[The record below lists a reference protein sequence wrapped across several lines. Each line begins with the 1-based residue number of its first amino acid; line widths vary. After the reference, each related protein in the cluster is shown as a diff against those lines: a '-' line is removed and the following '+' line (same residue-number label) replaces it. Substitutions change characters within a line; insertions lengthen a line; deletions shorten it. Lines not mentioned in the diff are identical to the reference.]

1 MNLHRAD
8 VNQESGPSC
17 LPTMIEKTHLQ
28 KARVGLTNDDC
39 VVGPPVKAA
48 RTPDSALILRRDGMR
63 EMPTS
68 LFLGNESTAVRS
80 GAGERDFLGK
90 KSCDNKPR

>member
-28 KARVGLTNDDC
+28 KAHVGLTNDDC
-39 VVGPPVKAA
+39 VVGPPMEAA
-48 RTPDSALILRRDGMR
+48 RTPESALILRRDGMR
-63 EMPTS
+63 ECQRACPSVTS
-68 LFLGNESTAVRS
+68 RRQCEVGRVKETF
-80 GAGERDFLGK
+80 
-90 KSCDNKPR
+90 

>member
-1 MNLHRAD
+1 M
-8 VNQESGPSC
+8 
-17 LPTMIEKTHLQ
+17 TEKAHLQ
-28 KARVGLTNDDC
+28 KARVESTNDDC

-48 RTPDSALILRRDGMR
+48 RMPESALILRRDGMR

-68 LFLGNESTAVRS
+68 RFLGNESTAVRN

-90 KSCDNKPR
+90 KSCDSKPR

>member
-28 KARVGLTNDDC
+28 KAHVGLTNDDC
-39 VVGPPVKAA
+39 VVDPPMEVA
-48 RTPDSALILRRDGMR
+48 RTPGSALILRRDGMR

-68 LFLGNESTAVRS
+68 LFPGNESTAVRS

-90 KSCDNKPR
+90 KSCDDKPR

>member
-48 RTPDSALILRRDGMR
+48 RTPESALIL
-63 EMPTS
+63 
-68 LFLGNESTAVRS
+68 
-80 GAGERDFLGK
+80 
-90 KSCDNKPR
+90 